1 MRWALSAAAVARLR
15 EPGRYAVGD
24 GAYLQIS
31 QWGTKAWV
39 LRYVLDG
46 KSHYMGLGSCA
57 LVTLAEARSKARDG
71 RRLLLDGVDPIA
83 ARRTARHKNLLNSS
97 KLKTFKECAEA
108 YIAAHEK
115 SWRNRKSHTQW
126 VSSLE
131 QYVYP
136 KIGQLSV
143 ADIDDGLV
151 LEILEPIWTRIP
163 ETAGRVRGRVE
174 NILAW
179 ARVRKLREGDN
190 PARWRGHLDHV
201 LPALSK
207 LRRVKHH
214 AALPYGE
221 VGAFMAD
228 LRNRTGIS
236 PRALEFTIL
245 TATRKDEAR
254 GARWS
259 EIKDGVWTIPPE
271 RMKGEREHRIP
282 LSKRALELLASLPRE
297 GDFIFTGTG
306 ADRPL
311 GVNALNQVLAR
322 MRRTDLTVHGFRSTF
337 RDWAAETTGYPNHVV
352 EMALAHSIGDAVE
365 AAYRRGDLFEKRR
378 RLMED
383 WGNYC
388 QRGKV
393 KGDVVPL
400 REAKR

>member
-1 MRWALSAAAVARLR
+1 MRRALSAAAVARLR

-214 AALPYGE
+214 AALLFGRGV
-221 VGAFMAD
+221 VGKQNYIED
-228 LRNRTGIS
+228 
-236 PRALEFTIL
+236 
-245 TATRKDEAR
+245 
-254 GARWS
+254 
-259 EIKDGVWTIPPE
+259 
-271 RMKGEREHRIP
+271 
-282 LSKRALELLASLPRE
+282 LLAKDWFAEVSAEVCKIELAPDLQKYTTDNLLDLAYTIEAEPRSWS
-297 GDFIFTGTG
+297 
-306 ADRPL
+306 
-311 GVNALNQVLAR
+311 
-322 MRRTDLTVHGFRSTF
+322 RR
-337 RDWAAETTGYPNHVV
+337 
-352 EMALAHSIGDAVE
+352 
-365 AAYRRGDLFEKRR
+365 
-378 RLMED
+378 
-383 WGNYC
+383 
-388 QRGKV
+388 
-393 KGDVVPL
+393 
-400 REAKR
+400 